1 MNLMMMLFVST
12 RFEHK
17 HSKYIK
23 TDNHHCSFVLQT
35 FKNFYSPLDQ
45 TFNMA
50 NHGAFA
56 PDDDHFK
63 ENREYYHN
71 VSMSLYPN
79 FTKCDLDAA
88 IWHFRRKQ
96 ECYGTGFDIGGLGN
110 SEAFS
115 FGKYFHF

>member
-1 MNLMMMLFVST
+1 
-12 RFEHK
+12 
-17 HSKYIK
+17 
-23 TDNHHCSFVLQT
+23 
-35 FKNFYSPLDQ
+35 
-45 TFNMA
+45 MA

-56 PDDDHFK
+56 LDDDHFK

-115 FGKYFHF
+115 FGKYFHFYNILSKNVLLKYHFVYFLS